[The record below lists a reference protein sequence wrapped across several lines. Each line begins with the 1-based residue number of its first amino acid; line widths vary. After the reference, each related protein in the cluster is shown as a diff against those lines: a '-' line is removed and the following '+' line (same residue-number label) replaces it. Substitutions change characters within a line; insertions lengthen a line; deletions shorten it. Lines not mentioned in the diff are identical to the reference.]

1 LQNNGMSLGSS
12 PQFEESIMMK
22 RKTTLMTAV
31 AGAML
36 SMAAVTMA
44 QSSSPT
50 VDPSGRGVATPQ
62 SPGNVT
68 AFPSGR
74 PGGQAAIPSINQ
86 PMNPNESN
94 PTVKAPESVG
104 TVRGDNK
111 RLPNPV
117 APSAANESAP
127 QPRGLTDPTN
137 MSGMEGRAAMGATTT
152 TDTSRSGVYE
162 SVPTAAV
169 PTSDSM
175 NTPAPGT
182 PKGTSALPS
191 RNVPASVDESAPQ
204 RTGKEV
210 SSAPVPDNKNMPN
223 PKTPANVSDSKP
235 DKAGT
240 EQMGVGRTQ

>member
-1 LQNNGMSLGSS
+1 
-12 PQFEESIMMK
+12 MMK
-22 RKTTLMTAV
+22 RKTTLMAAV

-36 SMAAVTMA
+36 SMAAGTMA

-50 VDPSGRGVATPQ
+50 VDPSSRGIATPQ

-68 AFPSGR
+68 AFPSGM

-86 PMNPNESN
+86 PMSPNDSN
-94 PTVKAPESVG
+94 PSMQAPESVG
-104 TVRGDNK
+104 KVRGDNK

-117 APSAANESAP
+117 TPSAANESAP

-137 MSGMEGRAAMGATTT
+137 MSGMEGLAGMGATS

-162 SVPTAAV
+162 SVPRPAAS
-169 PTSDSM
+169 TTDGM

-223 PKTPANVSDSKP
+223 PKTPANVSESKP

>member
-1 LQNNGMSLGSS
+1 
-12 PQFEESIMMK
+12 MMQ
-22 RKTTLMTAV
+22 RKTTLMAAI

-36 SMAAVTMA
+36 TMAAGTMA

-68 AFPSGR
+68 AFPSGMTS
-74 PGGQAAIPSINQ
+74 GQAAIPSINQ

-94 PTVKAPESVG
+94 PTVQAPESVG
-104 TVRGDNK
+104 IVRGDNK

-117 APSAANESAP
+117 TPSAANESAP
-127 QPRGLTDPTN
+127 QPKGLADPTN
-137 MSGMEGRAAMGATTT
+137 RSGMEGRAAMGATGA
-152 TDTSRSGVYE
+152 DTSRSGVYE
-162 SVPTAAV
+162 SVDRPRPAESTTGNV
-169 PTSDSM
+169 IS
-175 NTPAPGT
+175 PAPGT
-182 PKGTSALPS
+182 PKASALPS

-223 PKTPANVSDSKP
+223 PKTPANVSESKP

>member
-1 LQNNGMSLGSS
+1 MSLGSS

-22 RKTTLMTAV
+22 RKTTLMAAV

-36 SMAAVTMA
+36 SIAAGTMA

-50 VDPSGRGVATPQ
+50 MDPSGRGVATPQ

-68 AFPSGR
+68 AFPSGM

-86 PMNPNESN
+86 PMNPNDSN
-94 PTVKAPESVG
+94 PSVRAPESVG

-117 APSAANESAP
+117 TPSAANESAP
-127 QPRGLTDPTN
+127 QPRGLSDPTN
-137 MSGMEGRAAMGATTT
+137 MSGMEGRAAMGATS
-152 TDTSRSGVYE
+152 TDASRIGVYE
-162 SVPTAAV
+162 SVPRPAASTDATAA
-169 PTSDSM
+169 
-175 NTPAPGT
+175 GT
-182 PKGTSALPS
+182 TRAAGALPS

-223 PKTPANVSDSKP
+223 PKTPANVSESKP
-235 DKAGT
+235 DKAGM

>member
-1 LQNNGMSLGSS
+1 
-12 PQFEESIMMK
+12 MMQC
-22 RKTTLMTAV
+22 KTTLMAAV

-36 SMAAVTMA
+36 TMAAGTMA

-50 VDPSGRGVATPQ
+50 VDPSSRGVTTPQ

-68 AFPSGR
+68 AFPSGMSS
-74 PGGQAAIPSINQ
+74 GQAVIPSINQ

-94 PTVKAPESVG
+94 PTVWAPESVG

-117 APSAANESAP
+117 TPSAANESAP
-127 QPRGLTDPTN
+127 QPKGLVDPTN
-137 MSGMEGRAAMGATTT
+137 RSGMEGRAAMGATSADTT
-152 TDTSRSGVYE
+152 RSGVYE
-162 SVPTAAV
+162 SVDRARPLEPTDNVIRPV
-169 PTSDSM
+169 P
-175 NTPAPGT
+175 PGT
-182 PKGTSALPS
+182 AKGASALPS

-223 PKTPANVSDSKP
+223 PKTPANVSESKP